1 MITCD
6 HMIGDDWLEGI
17 LVVDGSEEV
26 MMDPQLL
33 VTFDGTLKG
42 VFRDTGEDRFVITC
56 EPAGSK
62 LKVSFTRV
70 HRDGKTTDYRGK
82 AVDIGPRRGVVGIIK
97 GRFTRRTLRADKTL
111 EEISGDW
118 ETERP
123 T

>member
-6 HMIGDDWLEGI
+6 QMIGDDWLEGI
-17 LVVDGSEEV
+17 LVADGSEEI

-42 VFRDTGEDRFVITC
+42 EFRDTGEDPFVITC
-56 EPAGSK
+56 AVTGSR
-62 LKVSFTRV
+62 LSVSFTRT
-70 HRDGKTTDYRGK
+70 HTDGTTTDYRGK
-82 AVDIGPRRGVVGIIK
+82 AVDINPRGVVGIIK
-97 GRFTRRTLRADKTL
+97 GRFTRRTLRAENTL
-111 EEISGDW
+111 VVTNGDW